1 MPDNMTDLLR
11 LPGVGRKTA
20 NLILGD
26 VYGQAVP
33 FVTENAITGID
44 EEINIALIATPTIT
58 FFALISFTSFDLLYF
73 YLYFIKYFVS
83 SQSVS

>member
-1 MPDNMTDLLR
+1 MRTIYAEYNINVLF
-11 LPGVGRKTA
+11 
-20 NLILGD
+20 
-26 VYGQAVP
+26 P